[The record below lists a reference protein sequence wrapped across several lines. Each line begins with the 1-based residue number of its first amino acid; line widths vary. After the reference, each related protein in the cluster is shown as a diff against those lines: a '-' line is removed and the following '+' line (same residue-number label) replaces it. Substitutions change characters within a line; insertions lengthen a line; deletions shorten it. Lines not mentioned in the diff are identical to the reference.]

1 MISLRTGALRRV
13 TGNLGQLWDLIDVHD
28 RRRLRLAIAGS
39 GLLAVLDMIG
49 VALIL
54 PLTLVLF
61 SPDSSDDGFVAEIG
75 QRIGID
81 SPTTAAGVL
90 AGIVLT
96 VFVVRGVLAV
106 VLLRRTLRIVLGAE
120 AVMAQRLLTAYLHA
134 PLEYHVEHNSAQM
147 QRTLGDSLRRIYQ
160 EAIATIIPAIG
171 DALVVALVASV
182 VAVFAPLEA
191 LVGGATMA
199 LIVMG
204 YRRVTSVRA
213 KAMSQEMLQRQQDSL
228 QHIQQSLAAVREIRM
243 SDSADLFA
251 DDLLRVRS
259 DLAEQQGR
267 VLLTEY
273 IPRYLLEFGILLSGA
288 SVGAVAFL
296 RYPTDRAAAV
306 LALFIAAV
314 VRVLPSL
321 NRVLLASTRLSIA
334 LPNVATVKTTLT
346 ELEAF
351 STEST
356 DREPLPPGSQFR
368 AIQVRNVSYRYAD
381 ATRPTISRVDLE
393 FRSGDYLGI
402 VGRSGA
408 GKTTLLNLLL
418 GLLDPTEGGISING
432 VPLEN
437 CRRSWHRLVGYVPQ
451 DVAFLDTTILEN
463 VALGAG
469 ATADVARVRQALE
482 DAQMLQAVDA
492 LPLGLDTPVREAGAR
507 FSGGQR
513 QRLGLA
519 RALYREPE
527 VLVLDEATSALD
539 PETEAGLLA
548 TLDRLRE
555 RTSIIVVAHRPST
568 IASCESVIRIED
580 GHVTKVDPVHGQA
593 LHGRPEPEPTAPRF
607 GDDRVQLDP
616 STAEPI
622 SD

>member
-1 MISLRTGALRRV
+1 MISLRTGPLRGL
-13 TGNLGQLWDLIDVHD
+13 TGNLGQLWDLIDQRD

-61 SPDSSDDGFVAEIG
+61 SPESSEDGVVAEIG
-75 QRIGID
+75 QWIGID
-81 SPTTAAGVL
+81 SATTAAAVL

-106 VLLRRTLRIVLGAE
+106 VLLRRTLQIVLGAE

-134 PLEYHVEHNSAQM
+134 PLEYHVNHNSAQM

-321 NRVLLASTRLSIA
+321 NRVLVASTRLSIA
-334 LPNVATVKTTLT
+334 LPNVATVTTTLA
-346 ELEAF
+346 ELESF

-356 DREPLPPGSQFR
+356 DRQPLPKGSPFR
-368 AIQVRNVSYRYAD
+368 AIQMSTVSYSYAD
-381 ATRPTISRVDLE
+381 SKRSTISNTDLE
-393 FRSGDYLGI
+393 IRSGDYLGI

-418 GLLDPTEGGISING
+418 GLLDPTEGAISING
-432 VPLEN
+432 IPLED
-437 CRRSWHRLVGYVPQ
+437 CRRSWHHLVGYVPQ
-451 DVAFLDTTILEN
+451 DVAFLDATILEN

-469 ATADVARVRQALE
+469 ATVDVTRVREALQ
-482 DAQMLQAVDA
+482 DAQMLDAVDA

-519 RALYREPE
+519 RALYRDPE

-548 TLDRLRE
+548 TLERLRE
-555 RTSIIVVAHRPST
+555 RMTIIVVAHRAST
-568 IASCESVIRIED
+568 IASCRAVIRIED
-580 GHVTKVDPVHGQA
+580 GRVIAVDPEQTHA
-593 LHGRPEPEPTAPRF
+593 LVGTSDAMPSSPNSP
-607 GDDRVQLDP
+607 DDSVRIDP
-616 STAEPI
+616 AAEAF